1 MVNLGR
7 PSLPPNR
14 PYHQPFNYFEY
25 VKAFDPYVRVKFFKS
40 TIKANGE
47 IEDAKIVNLFS
58 FTLENTIFDWC
69 NNYMG
74 NCPNYIFV
82 ELQLTFC
89 K

>member
-25 VKAFDPYVRVKFFKS
+25 VKVFDPNIHVKSFKS
-40 TIKANGE
+40 TIKANVE

-58 FTLENTIFDWC
+58 FTLENIVS
-69 NNYMG
+69 N
-74 NCPNYIFV
+74 
-82 ELQLTFC
+82 
-89 K
+89 